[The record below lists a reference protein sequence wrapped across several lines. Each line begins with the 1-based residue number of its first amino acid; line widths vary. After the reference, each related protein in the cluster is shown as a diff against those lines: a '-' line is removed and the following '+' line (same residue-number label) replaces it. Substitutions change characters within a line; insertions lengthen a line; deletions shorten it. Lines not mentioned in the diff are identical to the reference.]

1 MTTHQV
7 LVPRW
12 EWRTFGDQFAE
23 AEAVLAAAPSITRNS
38 ADTYLLGPTPDV
50 NAKVRNGQLDVKRLQ
65 RRDGD
70 LELWSPIFKAS
81 FPLSGQDVDALFHHW
96 QLPRPATSREVAD
109 IDALV
114 ALVSDVPGVTVA
126 SLRKARRQTEL
137 DGCSVEI
144 STVTAGDWRVTTVAV
159 ESEWPDRIGPVV
171 RRLGLSGRANE
182 NYVVGLRRVLER
194 EAHQTA
200 RPGGRTS

>member
-1 MTTHQV
+1 LSQVRQTRGIPLACNHGMTTHQV

-96 QLPRPATSREVAD
+96 QLPRPATSREV
-109 IDALV
+109 
-114 ALVSDVPGVTVA
+114 
-126 SLRKARRQTEL
+126 
-137 DGCSVEI
+137 EI